1 MKERVSP
8 MQHDSNE
15 PKNKAT
21 TPHEDAP
28 DAASFS
34 EAVSKAPK
42 NLKKWAGGIVVGC
55 FCIVCA
61 VKVVEHM
68 KLAKEAAYLDAEAK
82 AGPHIKTAKV
92 TRSSGLKTITVLGEA
107 KPFASVTLYAKVSG
121 YLKEVRV
128 DKGDKVK
135 KGQVLATIESPETNT
150 SLDGAEADARNKK
163 LIAQRMES
171 LYAQKLVS
179 DQEYDQAMS
188 DAKVTDAKRQ
198 GLEAQKGYQA
208 VRAPFDG
215 TVTARYAD
223 AGALVQNATS
233 SQTSAL
239 PVATIS
245 TIDKLRVYVYIDQR
259 DASYVKIGQAVKVHL
274 PERPDVEINATISRI
289 SGELDDKSRTLLT
302 EVDLDNK
309 DGKIVAGSFVQV
321 AISIELPKLLEVPS
335 EGVVM
340 QNGKTNV
347 AFVTAQNTLDFHE
360 VEIESNDGKFIMLRS
375 GVEEGQV
382 VGLNIGN
389 SIAQG
394 SAVRPV
400 LPKEPEMKA
409 SPKKDE
415 KVSANS
421 DGKRDSSSVS
431 GSVSGSDAQKQEMKR

>member
-1 MKERVSP
+1 

-15 PKNKAT
+15 PKYGAKA
-21 TPHEDAP
+21 PPQADVP
-28 DAASFS
+28 DAATFS
-34 EAVSKAPK
+34 EAIEKAPK
-42 NLKKWAGGIVVGC
+42 NLKKWAAGIVVGC
-55 FCIVCA
+55 VCIVCSMQA
-61 VKVVEHM
+61 YEHV
-68 KLAKEAAYLDAEAK
+68 KLAKEEAYLDAEAK
-82 AGPHIKTAKV
+82 AGPHIKTAKI
-92 TRSSGLKTITVLGEA
+92 TRSSGLKVITVLGEA

-121 YLKEVRV
+121 YLKDVRV

-135 KGQVLATIESPETNT
+135 KGQVIAIIESPETNT
-150 SLDGAEADARNKK
+150 SLDGAEADAHNKK
-163 LIAQRMES
+163 AIAQRMQS

-188 DAKVTDAKRQ
+188 DAKVTDARRE
-198 GLEAQKGYQA
+198 GLAVQKGYQA

-215 TVTARYAD
+215 TVTARFAD
-223 AGALVQNATS
+223 AGALVQNATN

-239 PVATIS
+239 PVATVS

-259 DASYVKIGQAVKVHL
+259 DASYVKVGQVVKVHL
-274 PERPDVEINATISRI
+274 PERPEIEIDSTISRI

-321 AISIELPKLLEVPS
+321 AINIELPKSLQVPS

-360 VEIESNDGKFIMLRS
+360 VEVTSNDGKFIQLRS
-375 GVEEGQV
+375 GVEEGQLV
-382 VGLNIGN
+382 ALNVGN

-400 LPKEPEMKA
+400 LPKDPTLNA
-409 SPKKDE
+409 TPPATSKKDE
-415 KVSANS
+415 KVSANV
-421 DGKRDSSSVS
+421 DGKRDSSSLS
-431 GSVSGSDAQKQEMKR
+431 GPEAQKQEMKR